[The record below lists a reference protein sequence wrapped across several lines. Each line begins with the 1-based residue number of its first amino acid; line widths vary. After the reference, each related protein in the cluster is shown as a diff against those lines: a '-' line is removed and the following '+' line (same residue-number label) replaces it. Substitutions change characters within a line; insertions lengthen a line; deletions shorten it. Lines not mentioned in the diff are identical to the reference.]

1 MDLVSDIRM
10 WIACPTILKFPPFGG
25 WCHLHTQCSL
35 LPPEAG
41 ARPARTHGEEINIGT
56 QSGSSGFTLIEL
68 LVVLA
73 VVAILQTL
81 AAPALTAMVNFVRLT
96 AAVNALFSSLILAR
110 SEAIKRN
117 SCAVVCKSVSGEAS
131 IATGGWEQG
140 WIVFHDANNNAARD
154 ADETILSREAAL
166 SQPFKFEGNDPVS
179 SYVSFNPMGRTLY
192 TSGAFQAGRLTVCPE
207 SATQV
212 DARQIVISSAGRPR
226 TVKTTV
232 ALCPL

>member
-1 MDLVSDIRM
+1 MGKR
-10 WIACPTILKFPPFGG
+10 
-25 WCHLHTQCSL
+25 
-35 LPPEAG
+35 
-41 ARPARTHGEEINIGT
+41 
-56 QSGSSGFTLIEL
+56 SGCAGFTLIEL
-68 LVVLA
+68 LVVVAL
-73 VVAILQTL
+73 VVILQSL
-81 AAPALTAMVNFVRLT
+81 AAPAFSAMVNSMRMT
-96 AAVNALFSSLILAR
+96 TAVNSLLSSLMLAR

-117 SCAVVCKSVSGEAS
+117 SRAVVCKSATGDTC
-131 IATGGWEQG
+131 ITTGGWEQG

-166 SQPFKFEGNDPVS
+166 SQPFKFKGNDPVS

-207 SATQV
+207 SATRV

-232 ALCPL
+232 AQCPL